1 MIQHELFHRI
11 VPDFIPEV
19 PKSFE
24 AESSMST
31 MFTSPGPS
39 NMPEPRPNRP
49 ALLVSSTSW
58 TADEDFTP
66 LLTALDLYQDS
77 ISSGS
82 KLPRVMVVITG
93 KGALRS
99 AFEAA
104 VAERE
109 KPDSKGKI
117 RWTDVCVRCT
127 FLPAGDYPVLLGC
140 ADLGVSMHSSSSGR
154 DLPMK
159 VVDMFGCGVPV
170 LAKGFACISELVKDG
185 KNGRVWNTPE
195 ELGQQL
201 IVSQSAHSNIAGR
214 VQADLLS

>member
-1 MIQHELFHRI
+1 
-11 VPDFIPEV
+11 
-19 PKSFE
+19 
-24 AESSMST
+24 
-31 MFTSPGPS
+31 
-39 NMPEPRPNRP
+39 
-49 ALLVSSTSW
+49 
-58 TADEDFTP
+58 
-66 LLTALDLYQDS
+66 
-77 ISSGS
+77 
-82 KLPRVMVVITG
+82 MVVITG

-201 IVSQSAHSNIAGR
+201 IVSQSVHVITLPEKCKLSHSPRMCCASTQIPK
-214 VQADLLS
+214 S